1 MCAAAV
7 IDLKWSRQLKRFLI
21 KVTSTHNLHASPQES
36 RTENMN
42 DPFLNFTDMWTKESE
57 TEETCT
63 ERNVT
68 ITCG

>member
-1 MCAAAV
+1 
-7 IDLKWSRQLKRFLI
+7 
-21 KVTSTHNLHASPQES
+21 
-36 RTENMN
+36 MN
-42 DPFLNFTDMWTKESE
+42 DPSLNFTDMWTKERE